1 MREDVDFIKMDLDSL
16 LNDGD
21 ITEESIEN
29 IKQSIDNLVS
39 DYEEHIDDLNNEL
52 NDLEDELNEKQGY
65 DSVEEFASAMLTE
78 FTGHEPNMGEVLSLK
93 EDLEKLLTTKYHI
106 SLGNL

>member
-1 MREDVDFIKMDLDSL
+1 MREDADFIKMDLDSL

-39 DYEEHIDDLNNEL
+39 DYEGQIDNLNNEL
-52 NDLEDELNEKQGY
+52 NDLEDELNEKQYG
-65 DSVEEFASAMLTE
+65 SVEEFASAMLLA
-78 FTGHEPNMGEVLSLK
+78 FAGHDPNMGEVLSLK